1 MRRSSSLPS
10 GPASISFLYISVVFR
25 NVESVSWTR
34 DSLQEA
40 YISRTQRQTNAS
52 CLDGTTKFLNP
63 ANQSFQSMNALP
75 VENDEELGSSSDD
88 EINSI
93 NSPVTFAGLENL
105 SLSEREIDPEQ
116 SLPFTHHRT
125 NPPFSTNVLYT

>member
-1 MRRSSSLPS
+1 MRRSSSLPG

-25 NVESVSWTR
+25 NVESIGWTR

-52 CLDGTTKFLNP
+52 CLDNTTKFLNP

-75 VENDEELGSSSDD
+75 VENDEGSSSDD
-88 EINSI
+88 ETNSI
-93 NSPVTFAGLENL
+93 NSSMAFASLEN
-105 SLSEREIDPEQ
+105 STLSEREIDPEQ
-116 SLPFTHHRT
+116 SLAFNHRS
-125 NPPFSTNVLYT
+125 NPSFSSNVLYT